1 MLTTIASY
9 RLVSQ
14 DLNRSLEQKANEP
27 LIKRETEYYLENIV
41 NVKSIDEFLDND
53 RLFNYAMKAHGLEDM
68 SYAKAFM
75 RKALVE
81 GIDERDTFANNLADT
96 RYRDFVEA
104 FNFARHG
111 KIATV
116 FTSAQTG
123 TSEKYIRQTL
133 EEDVGEENTGVRLA
147 LYFQRKAPTVTSA
160 FGLMGDKA
168 LLEVT
173 QTALNL
179 PPSMSNLDIDRQ
191 AEIIS
196 EKIDIEDFKD
206 PEKLDAFL
214 QRFAALWE
222 LNNPTSAASSSAV
235 PNVLLSGTGIIG
247 INDSILASLQNL
259 KIGG

>member
-9 RLVSQ
+9 RLITQ
-14 DLNRSLEQKANEP
+14 DLDRSLEQKANEP
-27 LIKRETEYYLENIV
+27 LIQRETEYYLENIS
-41 NVKSIDEFLDND
+41 NIKTIDEFLDND

-75 RKALVE
+75 RKALEE
-81 GIDERDTFANNLADT
+81 GIDEQDTFANNLADS
-96 RYRDFVEA
+96 RYREFVAA

-111 KIATV
+111 EIATV

-147 LYFQRKAPTVTSA
+147 LYFERKAPTITSA
-160 FGLMGDKA
+160 YGLMADKA

-179 PPSMSNLDIDRQ
+179 PTSMSSLDIDRQ

-196 EKIDIEDFKD
+196 EKLDIEDLQD
-206 PEKLDAFL
+206 PEKLNAFL
-214 QRFAALWE
+214 ERFTAIWE
-222 LNNPTSAASSSAV
+222 VNNPTTASSSSAV
-235 PNVLLSGTGIIG
+235 PSVLLSGTGVVG
-247 INDSILASLQNL
+247 ISDSILASLQNL